1 MSKHVAASHLHKK
14 YMMDAIRKAL
24 PLLFGRHTAL
34 DRKLASI
41 VQGQAAIC
49 ALCFLYCL
57 ITRYTHHQKLLYVL
71 LCAVTVTTVT
81 GVAAANYH
89 NSRSVVAGL
98 FLSCTFVGYAF
109 LHIASREWVFPLHMD
124 NIHDY
129 EI

>member
-1 MSKHVAASHLHKK
+1 MCAMLPVLSHYALHTPPEAS
-14 YMMDAIRKAL
+14 
-24 PLLFGRHTAL
+24 
-34 DRKLASI
+34 
-41 VQGQAAIC
+41 
-49 ALCFLYCL
+49 
-57 ITRYTHHQKLLYVL
+57 
-71 LCAVTVTTVT
+71 LCATLRCDCYYRD

-89 NSRSVVAGL
+89 NSRSVIAGL